1 MAWTF
6 VSLHAMKPARS
17 RGRRRWD
24 ARNLIS
30 TQVSPEL
37 SPVAVEANAQK
48 LVTLLAVL
56 GFSIDS
62 VAERR
67 GNKLLVTF
75 IGAANCWGLRSL
87 SQGNPLARP
96 PLVNDFGAKVRRM
109 CENGKIY
116 GTLPRVERVSHRCYA
131 GRPATAFGVIAALL
145 RLQSEELS
153 GPANCSRGIS
163 CSAEPGVGAW
173 LARARSTLGRVEP
186 SSVWKSRP
194 PRRGEVPKVPGI
206 KSGRCAR
213 APRPESYTP
222 RCRCVSKRT
231 SS

>member
-1 MAWTF
+1 MT
-6 VSLHAMKPARS
+6 STAR
-17 RGRRRWD
+17 D

-37 SPVAVEANAQK
+37 SPFAVEANAQK

-109 CENGKIY
+109 CENQNF
-116 GTLPRVERVSHRCYA
+116 T
-131 GRPATAFGVIAALL
+131 
-145 RLQSEELS
+145 
-153 GPANCSRGIS
+153 
-163 CSAEPGVGAW
+163 
-173 LARARSTLGRVEP
+173 ARANAGSSPLDGTRTAAPSPRNDFVKNYRVHP
-186 SSVWKSRP
+186 
-194 PRRGEVPKVPGI
+194 
-206 KSGRCAR
+206 
-213 APRPESYTP
+213 TH
-222 RCRCVSKRT
+222 
-231 SS
+231 